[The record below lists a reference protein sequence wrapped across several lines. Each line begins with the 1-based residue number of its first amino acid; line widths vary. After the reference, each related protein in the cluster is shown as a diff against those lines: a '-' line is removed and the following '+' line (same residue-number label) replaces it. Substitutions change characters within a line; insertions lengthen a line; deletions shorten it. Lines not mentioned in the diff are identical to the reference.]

1 MTGTLSFKNQSFS
14 SDEIEL
20 IREVTDS
27 CRGLSRQELAKTVCE
42 LLDWRRENGGLK
54 TWECKQLLVRLEAER
69 GVRLPELRV
78 TKPKGTKTSIPTS
91 GSGQWRQPLES
102 TLGRIRPVRL
112 RRVEQ
117 GRDHRLWRELV
128 GGYHYLG
135 YRMAFGA
142 QLRYLIE
149 AQEGSRVVGAMGL
162 SSPAWRIAAR
172 DEWIGW
178 DDRCRQE
185 NLQKI
190 INQSRFFILPWVK
203 IPHLASHVLGQLAR
217 RVSEDWQAHFGV
229 RPLLMET
236 LVGEGF
242 RGTSYRAAN
251 WHWVGWT
258 QGRGRMARRLR
269 PAHQKLSQD
278 LIRSGAIYADETSWW
293 MGEPGWWL
301 WVLTDPETILYRVE
315 PHRSA
320 RIVKDLLGPHF
331 AGTLVSG
338 LPGYLQHPALS
349 PAQMHCSPPEGDLR
363 TQ

>member
-1 MTGTLSFKNQSFS
+1 M
-14 SDEIEL
+14 
-20 IREVTDS
+20 
-27 CRGLSRQELAKTVCE
+27 
-42 LLDWRRENGGLK
+42 
-54 TWECKQLLVRLEAER
+54 RLEAER

-190 INQSRFFILPWVK
+190 INQSRFLILPWVK

-217 RVSEDWQAHFGV
+217 RVSEDWKPTLGSGRCLWKPWWGRVSEGPAIGLPTGTGWAGP
-229 RPLLMET
+229 RAGDGW
-236 LVGEGF
+236 LVGC
-242 RGTSYRAAN
+242 
-251 WHWVGWT
+251 V
-258 QGRGRMARRLR
+258 
-269 PAHQKLSQD
+269 P
-278 LIRSGAIYADETSWW
+278 
-293 MGEPGWWL
+293 
-301 WVLTDPETILYRVE
+301 LTRN
-315 PHRSA
+315 SA
-320 RIVKDLLGPHF
+320 K
-331 AGTLVSG
+331 T
-338 LPGYLQHPALS
+338 
-349 PAQMHCSPPEGDLR
+349 
-363 TQ
+363 